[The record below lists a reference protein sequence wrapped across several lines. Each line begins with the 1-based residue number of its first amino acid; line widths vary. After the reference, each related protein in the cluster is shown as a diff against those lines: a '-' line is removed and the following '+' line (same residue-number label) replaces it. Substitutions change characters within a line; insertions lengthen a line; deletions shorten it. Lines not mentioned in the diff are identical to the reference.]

1 MLVTQLASGGALIR
15 DDSILLHPIGSGRV
29 CTDSEDH
36 RQRGLGMARIEVG
49 DSAPDFELRGTGGR
63 TVRLAEFRGRWL
75 VLAFYPGDFTP
86 VCTRQFC
93 SYRDAADRLDE
104 LDAEVLGVSPQTLD
118 SHERFRAK
126 YGLTVP
132 LLADPERD
140 VIRAYGVL
148 GPGGMVR
155 RSIFIVDPEGIV
167 RYRQVALLGF
177 RYQDVE
183 ALRQSLQRAR
193 AEAPA

>member
-1 MLVTQLASGGALIR
+1 
-15 DDSILLHPIGSGRV
+15 
-29 CTDSEDH
+29 
-36 RQRGLGMARIEVG
+36 MARIDVG

-63 TVRLAEFRGRWL
+63 TVRLADFRGRWL

-126 YGLTVP
+126 HGLTVP
-132 LLADPERD
+132 LLADPEREM
-140 VIRAYGVL
+140 IRAYGVL

-155 RSIFIVDPEGIV
+155 RSIFIVDPQGIV
-167 RYRQVALLGF
+167 RYRHVALLGL
-177 RYQDVE
+177 RYQDVDE
-183 ALRQSLQRAR
+183 LRQSLQRAR
-193 AEAPA
+193 AETPA

>member
-1 MLVTQLASGGALIR
+1 MG
-15 DDSILLHPIGSGRV
+15 
-29 CTDSEDH
+29 
-36 RQRGLGMARIEVG
+36 RIEVG
-49 DSAPDFELRGTGGR
+49 DRAPDFELRGTGGD
-63 TVRLAEFRGRWL
+63 TLRLADFRGRWL

-104 LDAEVLGVSPQTLD
+104 LDAEVIGVSPQTLD
-118 SHERFRAK
+118 SHDRFRAK

-132 LLADPERD
+132 LLADPERAM
-140 VIRAYGVL
+140 IRAYGVL
-148 GPGGMVR
+148 GPGGIVR

-167 RYRQVALLGF
+167 RYRQVALLGL

-183 ALRQSLQRAR
+183 DLKQSLQRAR
-193 AEAPA
+193 AAAAA

>member
-1 MLVTQLASGGALIR
+1 
-15 DDSILLHPIGSGRV
+15 
-29 CTDSEDH
+29 
-36 RQRGLGMARIEVG
+36 MARIDVG

-63 TVRLAEFRGRWL
+63 TVRLADFRGRWL

-104 LDAEVLGVSPQTLD
+104 LDAEVLGVSPQTLE

-126 YGLTVP
+126 HGLTVP
-132 LLADPERD
+132 LLADPKREM
-140 VIRAYGVL
+140 IRAYGVL

-155 RSIFIVDPEGIV
+155 RSIFIVDPQGIV
-167 RYRQVALLGF
+167 RYRHVALLGL
-177 RYQDVE
+177 RYQDVDE
-183 ALRQSLQRAR
+183 LRQSLQRAR
-193 AEAPA
+193 AETPA

>member
-1 MLVTQLASGGALIR
+1 
-15 DDSILLHPIGSGRV
+15 
-29 CTDSEDH
+29 
-36 RQRGLGMARIEVG
+36 MARIEVG
-49 DSAPDFELRGTGGR
+49 EPAPGFELPGTGGR
-63 TVRLAEFRGRWL
+63 TFRLADYRGRWL

-104 LDAEVLGVSPQTLD
+104 LDAEVVGVSPQSIE

-126 YGLTVP
+126 HGLTVP
-132 LLADPERD
+132 LLADPERR

-155 RSIFIVDPEGIV
+155 RSIFIVDPDGIV
-167 RYRQVALLGF
+167 RYRQVALLGLH
-177 RYQDVE
+177 YQDVE
-183 ALRQSLQRAR
+183 TLRESLQRAR
-193 AEAPA
+193 AEASG